1 MSRGT
6 TSGEIA
12 APDQTAAST
21 SDGLPHRWAILCTVL
36 VMTFM
41 GCLDSSIVNVA
52 LPVMSRELGVDMS
65 QIQWV
70 ASIYLVVNCASIL
83 VFGRLGDLIGKVR
96 VFQAGV
102 LLFTVGS
109 LLCSL
114 SHTLPTLIGA
124 RVVQSLGAS
133 AALANNQGII
143 TEAFPARERG
153 RSLGMVASFVA
164 LGTLT
169 GPVLGGVIVG
179 ATSWEYIFVINVPV
193 GLVAFLVGLRTLPD
207 DSPAPAPAPASS
219 DVSAL
224 HAEDGSG
231 RKAGCG
237 QLGAAPSPLR
247 RLDVGGS
254 ILMAVAL
261 VLVFCSLTLLES
273 ASSPL
278 VWGALVLGVVLFVA
292 FVLYER
298 RCPEPLVRMDVFRDV
313 HFDVNLVT
321 MLIVFVVFGANNMI
335 LPFYLQD
342 ARAFGVT
349 LAGLLMA
356 SYPLVNFFV
365 GPLAGSLSDRVGCEG
380 ITMAGLF
387 VFGIGAVV
395 VSLLGA
401 STPIPVIAASLM
413 LMSLGSSSFQS
424 PNNALVMGSAPRDA
438 LGFVGSLS
446 ALVRSLGMSL
456 GIVLSTSLLYNRMSD
471 AAGYRVTS
479 YVEGHAEYFLYGFRW
494 VYLVL
499 AVLVAVACA
508 LATWRF
514 VASRRSHKA
523 DARTTPP
530 GR

>member
-1 MSRGT
+1 MNRS
-6 TSGEIA
+6 A
-12 APDQTAAST
+12 APAQVAQTAQT
-21 SDGLPHRWAILCTVL
+21 VEPDGAPNRWAILCTVL

-83 VFGRLGDLIGKVR
+83 LFGRLGDLIGKVR

-114 SHTLPTLIGA
+114 SHTLPLLVGA

-153 RSLGMVASFVA
+153 KSLGMVASFVA
-164 LGTLT
+164 LGTLA

-179 ATSWEYIFVINVPV
+179 ATSWEFIFVINIPV

-207 DSPAPAPAPASS
+207 DSPAAAEP
-219 DVSAL
+219 VSVTGSTPGRTSGAL
-224 HAEDGSG
+224 RG
-231 RKAGCG
+231 
-237 QLGAAPSPLR
+237 
-247 RLDVGGS
+247 LDVGGS

-273 ASSPL
+273 SSSPL
-278 VWGALVLGVVLFVA
+278 VWGALVLGVVLLVA

-298 RCPEPLVRMDVFRDV
+298 RRPEPLVRMDVFRDA

-342 ARAFGVT
+342 ARAFDVT

-356 SYPLVNFFV
+356 AYPLVNFFV

-387 VFGIGAVV
+387 VFGLGTVAV
-395 VSLLGA
+395 SMLGGT
-401 STPIPVIAASLM
+401 TPIPVIVASLM

-456 GIVLSTSLLYNRMSD
+456 GIALSTSLLYNRMSS

-499 AVLVAVACA
+499 ATLVVVAFA
-508 LATWRF
+508 LAAWRF
-514 VASRRSHKA
+514 VASRR
-523 DARTTPP
+523 AR
-530 GR
+530 RANAAR